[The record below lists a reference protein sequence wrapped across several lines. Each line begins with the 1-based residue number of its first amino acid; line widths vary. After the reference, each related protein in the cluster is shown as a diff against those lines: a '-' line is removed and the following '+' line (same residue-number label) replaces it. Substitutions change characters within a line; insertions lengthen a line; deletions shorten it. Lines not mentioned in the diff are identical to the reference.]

1 MISDKRIA
9 ELRALLAENE
19 RGYGVNT
26 YRNERELL
34 NALPELL
41 DALVTERAV
50 AEKLADTLMNTGS
63 EPCPWKYLNCNRLH
77 MGVDCPMELQIGATC
92 WLDWARKQVEEAS
105 DGD

>member
-9 ELRALLAENE
+9 ELRELLAENE

-41 DALVTERAV
+41 DALVRERVARERPQKTEV
-50 AEKLADTLMNTGS
+50 
-63 EPCPWKYLNCNRLH
+63 
-77 MGVDCPMELQIGATC
+77 Q
-92 WLDWARKQVEEAS
+92 
-105 DGD
+105 